1 MKRLL
6 TQIFNRL
13 ARAVGIPDI
22 YSRLERLENTQ
33 NIPPDLYIRLEKAFR
48 GDPALIAQR
57 QSQYIPHVQSIV
69 SSQHPL
75 LDLGCGRGEWLTV
88 LSQNGLPARGI
99 DGNSEA
105 VAMCQ
110 ERGLHVEFATIEDVL
125 KSTKPGSLGAIT
137 LFQVLEHVDFQTALS
152 ILTKAR
158 SLLIPNGVLIAE
170 IPNLETLRVGAGTF
184 WIDPTHV
191 RPLFPAVLRFLADEA
206 GFSDVATLYSTPLEL
221 PPDLGTLEPQLQD
234 FLLRL
239 HQQING
245 NGDFAII
252 ARN

>member
-6 TQIFNRL
+6 TVIFNRL
-13 ARAVGIPDI
+13 ARALGLPDI
-22 YSRLERLENTQ
+22 YSRLNRLENSRT
-33 NIPPDLYIRLEKAFR
+33 IPPDLYMRLEKAFR
-48 GDPALIAQR
+48 GDPSLIAER
-57 QSQYIPHVQSIV
+57 QSQYIPFVEPTV

-88 LSQNGLPARGI
+88 LAQKGLAARGI
-99 DGNSEA
+99 DGNPEA
-105 VAMCQ
+105 VAVCNQ
-110 ERGLHVEFATIEDVL
+110 LGLDVTLQSIENVL
-125 KSTKPGSLGAIT
+125 TSTPPGSLGAIT
-137 LFQVLEHVDFQTALS
+137 LFQVLEHVEFQDALS

-158 SLLIPNGVLIAE
+158 SLLVPNGILIAE

-191 RPLFPAVLRFLADEA
+191 RPVFPAVLRFLAEEA
-206 GFSDVATLYSTPLEL
+206 GFSQVTNLYSTPLEL
-221 PPDLGTLEPQLQD
+221 PPDLGTLDSSLQE
-234 FLLRL
+234 FLTRL

>member
-6 TQIFNRL
+6 TLIFNRL
-13 ARAVGIPDI
+13 ARALGLPDI
-22 YSRLERLENTQ
+22 YSRLNRLENSRT
-33 NIPPDLYIRLEKAFR
+33 IPPDLYMRLEKAFR
-48 GDPALIAQR
+48 GDPSLIAER
-57 QSQYIPHVQSIV
+57 QSQYMPFVAPTV

-88 LSQNGLPARGI
+88 LSQKGLAARGI
-99 DGNSEA
+99 DGNPEA
-105 VAMCQ
+105 VAVCQ
-110 ERGLHVEFATIEDVL
+110 QLGLDVQLQSIEDVL
-125 KSTKPGSLGAIT
+125 TSTPPGSLGAIT
-137 LFQVLEHVDFQTALS
+137 LFQVLEHVEFHDALL

-158 SLLIPNGVLIAE
+158 SLLVPNGILIAE

-191 RPLFPAVLRFLADEA
+191 RPVFPAVLRFLAEEA
-206 GFSDVATLYSTPLEL
+206 GFSNVTTLYSTPLEL
-221 PPDLGTLEPQLQD
+221 PPDLGILEPQLQD